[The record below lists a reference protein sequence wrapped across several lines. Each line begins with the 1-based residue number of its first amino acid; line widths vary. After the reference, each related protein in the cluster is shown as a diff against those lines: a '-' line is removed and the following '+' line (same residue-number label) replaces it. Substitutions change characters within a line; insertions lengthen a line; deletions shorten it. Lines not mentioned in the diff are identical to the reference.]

1 MSRVLVFEIAVVPVV
16 TERRH
21 QLRDVHPGRE
31 ANEAFSFEVS
41 LRGVPSW
48 RDAVEFAA
56 DLEPVVDFLN
66 WRMFDMAKRIDV
78 QNNIESLSA
87 KQTRSANIRTFV
99 TKRPRREIK
108 RRSIVSHQG

>member
-16 TERRH
+16 TEWQH
-21 QLRDVHPGRE
+21 QLRDLHPGRE
-31 ANEAFSFEVS
+31 ANEALSFEVS

-48 RDAVEFAA
+48 RDGVELTA
-56 DLEPVVDFLN
+56 DFEPAVDFLN

-87 KQTRSANIRTFV
+87 KQTRSANIRAFV
-99 TKRPRREIK
+99 TKRVR
-108 RRSIVSHQG
+108 